1 MPWFVWSIILLA
13 TPWLFFYVL
22 WRIRFKVTWK
32 AAIPILA
39 YHQVSDHFDW
49 SITRQKL
56 SQFQRGIRFL
66 HEKGYKAVSLDE
78 IFNSDADHGE
88 KKVAIT
94 FDDAYQD
101 TYLNAFPILQKFG
114 FSACIFVITGYVGE
128 YSKWDYSSARGRKR
142 HLNWEQIQQMAD
154 AGFDFGS
161 HTVNHPDL
169 TSIPKRY
176 VEYELS
182 KSKEMLE
189 DKLSRSVDFLSY
201 PFGRYNRY
209 VQQEAQR
216 LGYKRAF
223 ALCSNPD
230 GNGPGGFSQSRWGV
244 YLVDSPLTLKIR
256 LGQGKLAWI
265 EDMKARIINCFPV
278 WTIILKGSPDYGKMC
293 MQTSLTTMGRRG
305 GRRAEN

>member
-1 MPWFVWSIILLA
+1 M
-13 TPWLFFYVL
+13 
-22 WRIRFKVTWK
+22 
-32 AAIPILA
+32 
-39 YHQVSDHFDW
+39 
-49 SITRQKL
+49 
-56 SQFQRGIRFL
+56 
-66 HEKGYKAVSLDE
+66 DE
-78 IFNSDADHGE
+78 IFNSDADHDE

-114 FSACIFVITGYVGE
+114 FSACIFVITGYVGKC
-128 YSKWDYSSARGRKR
+128 SKWDYSSKRGRKR
-142 HLNWEQIQQMAD
+142 HLSWEQIQEMAD

-169 TSIPKRY
+169 TGIPKRY

-189 DKLSRSVDFLSY
+189 DKLGRSVDFLSY

-256 LGQGKLAWI
+256 LGPGKLAWI
-265 EDMKARIINCFPV
+265 EDMKARIINCFPA
-278 WTIILKGSPDYGKMC
+278 WTIILKGSPDYGKMWLEPG
-293 MQTSLTTMGRRG
+293 LTTMDSRG
-305 GRRAEN
+305 ERTAET